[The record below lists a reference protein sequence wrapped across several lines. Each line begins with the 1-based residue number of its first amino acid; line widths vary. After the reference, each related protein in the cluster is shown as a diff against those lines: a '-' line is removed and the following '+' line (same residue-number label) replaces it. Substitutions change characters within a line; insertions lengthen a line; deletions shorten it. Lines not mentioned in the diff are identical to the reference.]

1 VIKRNISSNVGKP
14 FSSKYIR
21 IWQTVLAIPV
31 GKVAY
36 YSQIADLAALPTN
49 AWHGQTVPW

>member
-1 VIKRNISSNVGKP
+1 MIKRNISSNVGKP